1 MALIG
6 FYSEEELAE
15 LLDRRKIT
23 QLDYVTHQTP
33 ELLQEFEDFCL
44 DRSLDADEDSAQ
56 LFLEERQRIFDDA
69 FHDTDITLTM

>member
-23 QLDYVTHQTP
+23 QLDFVTHQTP
-33 ELLQEFEDFCL
+33 ELLQEFEDFFL
-44 DRSLDADEDSAQ
+44 DRSLDAN
-56 LFLEERQRIFDDA
+56 
-69 FHDTDITLTM
+69 